1 MSFAA
6 ASSFGNTV
14 PQSPRDILFKAYV
27 ERRDLLVR
35 YFTRVAND
43 SALAEDI
50 VQDLYL
56 RIDTIPEDDCRTID
70 DATAFLFRMAH
81 NIHRNH
87 IRTLDNGRRR
97 DTAWHSVHRD
107 GREEAVDDA
116 PSPEEAVTGRQQM
129 AEFARAIAD
138 LPERT
143 QAIFRLHKVEGMSQA
158 QVASQLGISLSSV
171 EKHLGAALKHLTARL
186 KPGVRP

>member
-1 MSFAA
+1 MP
-6 ASSFGNTV
+6 SSL
-14 PQSPRDILFKAYV
+14 RDTLFKAYV

-35 YFTRVAND
+35 YFTRVTND
-43 SALAEDI
+43 AALAEDV

-56 RIDTIPEDDCRTID
+56 RIDAIADDDRRTID
-70 DATAFLFRMAH
+70 DATAYLFRMAH

-107 GREEAVDDA
+107 GREETIDEA
-116 PSPEEAVTGRQQM
+116 PSPEDAVTGRQQM
-129 AEFARAIAD
+129 AEFTRAVEE

-143 QAIFRLHKVEGMSQA
+143 RAIFRLHKVEGIPQA

-171 EKHLGAALKHLTARL
+171 EKHLGAALKHLTSRL
-186 KPGVRP
+186 RPDPRAGPGP

>member
-1 MSFAA
+1 MP
-6 ASSFGNTV
+6 SS
-14 PQSPRDILFKAYV
+14 RDILFKAYV

-43 SALAEDI
+43 AGLAEDI

-56 RIDTIPEDDCRTID
+56 KLEAVDDGDGRAIE

-97 DTAWHSVHRD
+97 DTAWQTLHRD
-107 GREEAVDDA
+107 GAEDAADDA
-116 PSPEEAVTGRQQM
+116 PSAEDEVSGRQQL
-129 AEFARAIAD
+129 AEFTRALEE

-143 QAIFRLHKVEGMSQA
+143 RTIFRLHKFDGVPQS

-171 EKHLGAALKHLTARL
+171 EKHLGTALKFLTARFR
-186 KPGVRP
+186 PGARAGPAP

>member
-1 MSFAA
+1 VSL
-6 ASSFGNTV
+6 SS
-14 PQSPRDILFKAYV
+14 RDILFKAYV

-43 SALAEDI
+43 GALAEDI

-56 RIDTIPEDDCRTID
+56 RIDAIPEDDHRTIE

-107 GREEAVDDA
+107 GREDAADDA
-116 PSPEEAVTGRQQM
+116 PSPEDALSGRQQM
-129 AEFARAIAD
+129 VEFTRAVEE

-143 QAIFRLHKVEGMSQA
+143 RAIFRLHKFEGVSQA
-158 QVASQLGISLSSV
+158 QVASRLGISLSSV
-171 EKHLGAALKHLTARL
+171 EKHLGAALKHLMTRL
-186 KPGVRP
+186 RPGPRSGPGP

>member
-1 MSFAA
+1 MSQ
-6 ASSFGNTV
+6 SS
-14 PQSPRDILFKAYV
+14 RDILFNAYV

-43 SALAEDI
+43 TALAEDI

-56 RIDTIPEDDCRTID
+56 RIEAIPADDNRAID

-107 GREEAVDDA
+107 GAGDAADDA
-116 PSPEEAVTGRQQM
+116 PSPEDTVSGRQQM
-129 AEFARAIAD
+129 AAFTRAVGE

-143 QAIFRLHKVEGMSQA
+143 QTIFRLHKFEGMSQV

-171 EKHLGAALKHLTARL
+171 EKHLGNALKHLTARL
-186 KPGVRP
+186 RPGPHRGPGP

>member
-1 MSFAA
+1 MPT
-6 ASSFGNTV
+6 SS
-14 PQSPRDILFKAYV
+14 RDILFKAYV
-27 ERRDLLVR
+27 DRRDLLVR

-43 SALAEDI
+43 AALAEDI

-56 RIDTIPEDDCRTID
+56 KIEAMEDGDDRAID

-81 NIHRNH
+81 NIYRNQ

-97 DTAWHSVHRD
+97 DTAWQSVHRD
-107 GREEAVDDA
+107 AGQDPADDA
-116 PSPEEAVTGRQQM
+116 PSPEDAISSRQQL
-129 AEFARAIAD
+129 AAFTRAIET

-143 QAIFRLHKVEGMSQA
+143 RTIFRLHKFEGVPQM

-171 EKHLGAALKHLTARL
+171 EKHLATALKHLMERFRQGGGPA
-186 KPGVRP
+186 P

>member
-1 MSFAA
+1 MP
-6 ASSFGNTV
+6 SS
-14 PQSPRDILFKAYV
+14 RDILFQAYV
-27 ERRDLLVR
+27 DKRDLLVR

-43 SALAEDI
+43 AGLAEDI

-56 RIDTIPEDDCRTID
+56 KIEAMDDGDGRAVD

-97 DTAWHSVHRD
+97 DTAWQSLHREGGAD
-107 GREEAVDDA
+107 TADDA
-116 PSPEEAVTGRQQM
+116 PSAEDEISGRQQL
-129 AEFARAIAD
+129 AEFSRALDD

-143 QAIFRLHKVEGMSQA
+143 RTIFRLHKFEGVSQA
-158 QVASQLGISLSSV
+158 QVASRLGISLSSV
-171 EKHLGAALKHLTARL
+171 EKHLGAALKHLTARFR
-186 KPGVRP
+186 PGARAGPGP

>member
-1 MSFAA
+1 M
-6 ASSFGNTV
+6 
-14 PQSPRDILFKAYV
+14 PQSSRDILFKAYV

-35 YFTRVAND
+35 YFTRVTSD

-56 RIDTIPEDDCRTID
+56 RIDAMAEDDRRTID

-107 GREEAVDDA
+107 GREDVVDDA
-116 PSPEEAVTGRQQM
+116 PSPEDAVTGRQQL
-129 AEFARAIAD
+129 AEFTRAVEE

-143 QAIFRLHKVEGMSQA
+143 RAIFRLHKVDGMSQT

-186 KPGVRP
+186 RPGSRAGPGP